1 MNPRHLTEHFCTV
14 LVFTFSCA
22 GAWAADGQLSLSTGF
37 DYSSG
42 NYGGST
48 STDILSIPV
57 IGKYEI
63 GPWSYKLTV
72 PFIEVTGPGNVV
84 PGVGRENAVKG
95 KQGAPVSSGTSTE
108 SGMGD
113 ITGAVTYNLFAGSA
127 SKPAIDLTGKI
138 KLGTA
143 DRDKGLGTGENDYS
157 AQVDA
162 YQAFGRI
169 TGFATLGYSIL
180 GSSSAIPLDN
190 VFYAS
195 IGAGYKFDDR
205 VSGGLMVNL
214 RQAASSTSAA
224 QRDLTGYVNY
234 KLDKDWKV
242 QGYLLQGFADGS
254 PDFGFG
260 ALVTRLF

>member
-1 MNPRHLTEHFCTV
+1 MNPRHFTARFCAT
-14 LVFTFSCA
+14 LVFTFACA

-42 NYGGST
+42 DYGGST

-57 IGKYEI
+57 IGKYET
-63 GPWSYKLTV
+63 GPWTYKLTV

-95 KQGAPVSSGTSTE
+95 KKGAAVSGTSTE
-108 SGMGD
+108 SGLGD

-127 SKPAIDLTGKI
+127 SAPAIDLTGKI

-157 AQVDA
+157 VQVDA
-162 YQAFGRI
+162 YQIFGRV

-190 VFYAS
+190 VFYVA

-205 VSGGLMVNL
+205 LSGGLMLDL
-214 RQAASSTSAA
+214 RQAASSTSGE
-224 QRDLTGYVNY
+224 RRELTGYVNY

-260 ALVTRLF
+260 ALVTRMF